1 MSKIHCGWCGGV
13 GHRINQCNHPSMKNS
28 YIEHKS
34 NGKQYYKIQI
44 PLNEKFNLY
53 LLSISS
59 YSLKKIK
66 AIASYCGYK
75 NFGLFSRNHLTVF
88 ICKIIFNYYDLKYG
102 VRIPKIEY
110 TINPLIYINCC
121 QTIESNIE
129 IKSNDSSSSECCI
142 CYKNINYDMFV
153 NFNCNHKTCL
163 DCFKQ
168 LLSYKSIN
176 SNFPTIVSRSNID
189 TVDNKLIDCSCFI
202 NCPLC
207 RSVVNT
213 IYCKNDMV
221 LINLK
226 NKYIQDLMVKQ
237 NLYIQHINTILYN

>member
-1 MSKIHCGWCGGV
+1 MSKIHCGWCGV
-13 GHRINQCNHPSMKNS
+13 AGHRINQCNHPSMKNS

-44 PLNEKFNLY
+44 PTNEKFNLY

-59 YSLKKIK
+59 YSLKRIK

-75 NFGLFSRNHLTVF
+75 NFGLLSRKDLTYI
-88 ICKIIFNYYDLKYG
+88 ICKIIFNYYDLKYRI
-102 VRIPKIEY
+102 RIPNIEY

-121 QTIESNIE
+121 KT
-129 IKSNDSSSSECCI
+129 IKSNKSSIESSSECCI
-142 CYKNINYDMFV
+142 CYNNIKYDMFV

-168 LLSYKSIN
+168 LLLYKSTT
-176 SNFPTIVSRSNID
+176 SNFPTYVSRSNIID
-189 TVDNKLIDCSCFI
+189 IVENKLNDCSCFI

-207 RSVVNT
+207 RSVINT
-213 IYCKNDMV
+213 IYYENDI
-221 LINLK
+221 LTKLK
-226 NKYIQDLMVKQ
+226 NKYIQELKIKQ
-237 NLYIQHINTILYN
+237 ALYIDHINTILYNN